1 MCISLYVD
9 ADDFCQICWTENLAA
24 APCIRTTCGHV
35 FHAHCAR
42 ELMERKWGGPE
53 IKFGFLDCPICKK
66 DLAHPALEEVLA
78 PILQVIRA
86 L

>member
-1 MCISLYVD
+1 
-9 ADDFCQICWTENLAA
+9 
-24 APCIRTTCGHV
+24 
-35 FHAHCAR
+35 
-42 ELMERKWGGPE
+42 MERKWGGPE